1 MIVERSMHPGWLSN
15 AYLVGDRPGGTG
27 VFVDSGAPLEP
38 LLQAV
43 EAHELTVTHLLVT
56 HGHADHTAGNESL
69 RRRFGLELV
78 ERAGESFQ
86 TGGLTIETLVTP
98 GHSADSLSFLIDGS
112 ACFSGDTLFSGS
124 VGGSGSSYTDLRRS
138 IMEVLLALPPETRIL
153 PGHSEATSVGEEWQQ
168 NPFVRIWRGLDRE
181 GDERCLLGGREAR
194 LVLWA
199 RDYDGGF
206 KAWLRFED
214 GSDQIVGGSRVER
227 GR

>member
-1 MIVERSMHPGWLSN
+1 MHPGWLSN
-15 AYLVGDRPGGTG
+15 AYLIGDQPGGAA

-38 LLQAV
+38 LLDAV
-43 EAHELTVTHLLVT
+43 EKYRLTPTHLLVT

-69 RRRFGLELV
+69 RRRFGLELI
-78 ERAGESFQ
+78 ERAGGRLQAGELSIES
-86 TGGLTIETLVTP
+86 LATP

-112 ACFSGDTLFSGS
+112 VCFSGDTLFAGT
-124 VGGSGSSYTDLRRS
+124 VGGSGSSFTDLRRS
-138 IMEVLLALPPETRIL
+138 IMEVLLALPAGARIL
-153 PGHSEATSVGEEWQQ
+153 PGHSEETSVGEEWER

-181 GDERCLLGGREAR
+181 GDERCRVGGREAR

-206 KAWLRFED
+206 KAWLRFDD

-227 GR
+227 R